1 MGADTLTA
9 IQSRFR
15 RYRRFE
21 VAEFDCPLHVF
32 PKHSHD
38 EFVIS
43 SNIKGRE
50 NVILDRRSYDVTMG
64 QLTLYN
70 PAQVQSSEAASKEWA
85 FVSIYVAPSDFASLT
100 GLDANAV
107 FERNFPQSPPLAKD
121 LIRFVHSAL
130 GKDQSEEEI
139 EVDLA
144 ELLLQLMELTGAT
157 AAPTEPLRPNQVDA
171 IAMRLMDEMS
181 SPPSL
186 NEIALE
192 HRTTPVNIVRAFT
205 ASFGIPPFVWLNMRR
220 ITEARH
226 RLRRKQTLADVAYDL
241 GYADQAHFTRRFKA
255 ATGMTPAQF
264 ARLK

>member
-1 MGADTLTA
+1 LTA
-9 IQSRFR
+9 TQSEFR

-21 VAEFDCPLHVF
+21 VAEFDCPQHVF

-43 SNIKGRE
+43 ANIRGRE
-50 NVILDRRSYDVTMG
+50 NVTLDRKSHDVTTG

-70 PAQVQSSEAASKEWA
+70 PGQVQSSEAASQEWA
-85 FVSIYVAPSDFASLT
+85 FASIYIAPSDFSFLT
-100 GLDANAV
+100 GVDQNIV
-107 FERNFPQSPPLAKD
+107 FDDQFPQSPALAND
-121 LIRFVHSAL
+121 LIHFVKSAMMAE
-130 GKDQSEEEI
+130 QTEAEI
-139 EVDLA
+139 ELGLA
-144 ELLLQLMELTGAT
+144 EFLLQLTELSGSTPS
-157 AAPTEPLRPNQVDA
+157 PTEPLRPHQVHS
-171 IAMRLMDEMS
+171 IATRLLDEIS

-186 NEIALE
+186 DELALE
-192 HRTTPVNIVRAFT
+192 HQTTPVNIVRAFT
-205 ASFGIPPFVWLNMRR
+205 ASFGVPPFVWLNMRR

-264 ARLK
+264 ARMK

>member
-1 MGADTLTA
+1 MTA
-9 IQSRFR
+9 TQSKFR

-21 VAEFDCPLHVF
+21 VAEFDCPQHVF

-43 SNIKGRE
+43 ANIRGRE
-50 NVILDRRSYDVTMG
+50 NVTLDRKSHDVTTG

-70 PAQVQSSEAASKEWA
+70 PAQVQSSEAASEEWA
-85 FVSIYVAPSDFASLT
+85 FASIYIAPSDFSFLT
-100 GLDANAV
+100 GVDENVV
-107 FERNFPQSPPLAKD
+107 FDDQFPQSPALAND
-121 LIRFVHSAL
+121 LIHFVKTAMMAE
-130 GKDQSEEEI
+130 QTEAEI
-139 EVDLA
+139 ELGLA
-144 ELLLQLMELTGAT
+144 EFLLQLTELSGSTPS
-157 AAPTEPLRPNQVDA
+157 PTEPLRPHQVYS
-171 IAMRLMDEMS
+171 IATRLLDEIL

-186 NEIALE
+186 DELALE

-205 ASFGIPPFVWLNMRR
+205 ASFGVPPFVWLNMRR

-264 ARLK
+264 ARMK